1 MSAYLALAR
10 RWRPQQFA
18 DFVGQEVVVSALR
31 HALDSGRIHHAF
43 LFTGTRG
50 VGKTTVARLLA
61 KCLNCEQ
68 GVGSTP
74 CGECSA
80 CRSIAAGN
88 FVDLI
93 EVDAASRTRVDE
105 TRELLDNVQYAP
117 SIGRYKVYLIDEVHM
132 LSSHSFNALLK
143 TLEEPPEHVKFLLAT
158 TDPQKLPITILS
170 RCLQFTL
177 RRLSVEQIQG
187 RLEQILGAEGI
198 AAEIPALR
206 HLARAADG
214 SLRDALSLL
223 DQAIVHGGGSVR
235 LDAVMEMLGQANGEI
250 LFHLLAALAADDAP
264 RLFALL
270 EDTQAA
276 GMDAA
281 GLLDGVIEW
290 VHRASLAQF
299 LPVAAGDVDEERMA
313 ALAQSI
319 PPLELQA
326 LYYLLLSARRDFP
339 LYPNARMAL
348 EMAFL
353 RLLSFRRGDDTAPP
367 SQRQPVPAAAVVA
380 SVIAAPLPARPAAP
394 ASSGDW
400 GSVLR
405 GLDISAS
412 LRAFLAHGRAERC
425 DGEAVILA
433 VEPAY
438 LAMAEGGREALEGAL
453 TRHFGS
459 TPALSFRTL
468 EAEGGGVSLVQEEA
482 SARAAWQLQAEAQ
495 AAGDP
500 TVRTIMDHF
509 AARIESVCGGAEGER
524 RGPASTTA

>member
-18 DFVGQEVVVSALR
+18 DFVGQEPVVSALR

-61 KCLNCEQ
+61 KCLNCEK
-68 GVGSTP
+68 GVSSTP

-132 LSSHSFNALLK
+132 LSTHSFNALLK

-177 RRLSVEQIQG
+177 RRLSLEQIQG

-198 AAEIPALR
+198 AAEGPALR

-235 LDAVMEMLGQANGEI
+235 LDAVVEMLGQADGEI

-299 LPVAAGDVDEERMA
+299 LPVAAGDVDGERMA

-319 PPLELQA
+319 PPLEMQA

-353 RLLSFRRGDDTAPP
+353 RLLSFRRGDAATPP
-367 SQRQPVPAAAVVA
+367 DQRRPPPAAGP
-380 SVIAAPLPARPAAP
+380 VIAAPVPARPAAP
-394 ASSGDW
+394 VPAPSGDW

-405 GLDISAS
+405 GLDIPAS

-433 VEPAY
+433 LEPAY
-438 LAMAEGGREALEGAL
+438 LAMAEAGGEALQRAL
-453 TRHFGS
+453 TRHFGNA
-459 TPALSFRTL
+459 PALSFRTL
-468 EAEGGGVSLVQEEA
+468 EAETGGVSLVREEA
-482 SARAAWQLQAEAQ
+482 NARAAWQLQAEAQ
-495 AAGDP
+495 AAADP
-500 TVRTIMDHF
+500 TVRAIMDHF
-509 AARIESVCGGAEGER
+509 AARIESVGDNADGER
-524 RGPASTTA
+524 QGPAPATA